1 MYTYVYYLVIN
12 RHNICDLHWVP
23 WISFSTRCILPFDS
37 PGSVGPSCCSCS
49 RGFHWSYSGHQFCVW
64 HGNCARWDVGCGMW
78 FRCFAMGILMMF
90 TECFPFT
97 NYLPSLTWYATKK
110 LHWNS
115 SCGSLG
121 LWVLNNMNMYMCIL
135 YIFMFAWK
143 QQIVDTFRGTCQV
156 CMTENPPQKSIGC
169 RTHQGTSCTSQNR
182 PFGHQLADATV
193 WIWTCEFKPTCLRY
207 LDATIVNHGGILVIV
222 YKHIS
227 VTLVI
232 HLIFTFIW
240 YCSSSLI
247 VFGYSRKIIHITC
260 WDQSPFILQ
269 VT

>member
-49 RGFHWSYSGHQFCVW
+49 RGFHWSYSGHQFVF
-64 HGNCARWDVGCGMW
+64 GTAIVPGGMWDVGCGFGVLPW
-78 FRCFAMGILMMF
+78 EFWWCSRSVSPSQIIYQVLLGTPQKNC
-90 TECFPFT
+90 TET
-97 NYLPSLTWYATKK
+97 HLVDLWGYGYWIIWY
-110 LHWNS
+110 
-115 SCGSLG
+115 
-121 LWVLNNMNMYMCIL
+121 VYVYI

-182 PFGHQLADATV
+182 HFGHQLADATV

-232 HLIFTFIW
+232 HLIFNFIW

-269 VT
+269 VA